1 VVELDGLWK
10 VERVSGLLPPM
21 VGVRKRIAG
30 DRGETLVGP
39 LPGIP
44 FVVEGH
50 TLRYRPRLSGLVDV
64 VEPDPGGFRGRA
76 LLHGREYGRFF
87 LRRIEENG
95 ASGGDS

>member
-1 VVELDGLWK
+1 VIELDGLWK

-21 VGVRKRIAG
+21 VGVRKRIEG

-44 FVVEGH
+44 FVVDGYS
-50 TLRYRPRLSGLVDV
+50 LRYRALLTGLVDI
-64 VEPDPGGFRGRA
+64 VEPDPAGFRGRA

-87 LRRIEENG
+87 LRRIDENG
-95 ASGGDS
+95 APDGD